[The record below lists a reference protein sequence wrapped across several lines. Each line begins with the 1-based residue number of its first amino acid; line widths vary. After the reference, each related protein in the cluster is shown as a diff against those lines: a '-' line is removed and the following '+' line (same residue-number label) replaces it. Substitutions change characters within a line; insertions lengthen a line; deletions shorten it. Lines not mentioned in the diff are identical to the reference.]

1 MQKRN
6 HKLNTR
12 VYMGTQKTRAAGGL
26 RATHVQRRFGWPRT
40 GWRPSYS
47 CAQVGIGR
55 LGALIVVRISVAV
68 WAGHVENDFYWL
80 IFAGL
85 GVEFVID
92 GGEGAKELV
101 GDVGEDGGA
110 ACGYFIFGEEEKE
123 ASEKFIDGNGG
134 AEFPEVGGEDGG
146 TFRGVLLIL
155 GELGVS
161 GAVGGIKGSDVE
173 AATLAV
179 GEAMRA
185 TSGVVDGA
193 RVSDLLGHF
202 SFLGWIRG
210 YTPGATQ
217 KILKTRELREKQFV
231 RP

>member
-1 MQKRN
+1 
-6 HKLNTR
+6 
-12 VYMGTQKTRAAGGL
+12 MGTQKSRAAGGL

-55 LGALIVVRISVAV
+55 LGALIVVRISVTV
-68 WAGHVENDFYWL
+68 WAGHIEDDFYRL

-85 GVEFVID
+85 RVEFVID

-110 ACGYFIFGEEEKE
+110 TRGDFIFGEEEKE
-123 ASEKFIDGNGG
+123 ASEKFIDGDGG

-155 GELGVS
+155 GEMGVS
-161 GAVGGIKGSDVE
+161 GAVRGVEGAGVE

-179 GEAMRA
+179 SVAMRA

-193 RVSDLLGHF
+193 GVSDLLVHF
-202 SFLGWIRG
+202 FFPWMGFGGTPRG
-210 YTPGATQ
+210 Q
-217 KILKTRELREKQFV
+217 RRRF
-231 RP
+231 